1 MRVPCRPL
9 LLAALLAATPPA
21 TCASTTAT
29 TTAPRTVRVA
39 LDPGQYRTLARASI
53 PGRHATLA
61 HGYATLVSE
70 HTGLRFDEHREPSSW
85 AAVQALC
92 ENRADLMLMVGMPE
106 QPPCALATSPPYYR
120 GEALLASRQ
129 AQLAQVTLGDGTP
142 HRIAVVRGSRYGTWL
157 GRHYPQL
164 QVIAVADLPDALS
177 AVETGVTDAAL
188 GLDVLMRPLVRR
200 DYDSLLLH
208 SAPDDLPATLHL
220 VARSADGRMI
230 DEIDA
235 AMQAITPQQHAQV
248 LQQLA
253 RHTYF
258 NMPPLT
264 VLVRHFQWQVL
275 AAGALLSLLLAATF
289 WLLRTQQSAQRNERR
304 QARFIGVMSH
314 EVRNAAQA
322 LVASVDLLGQ
332 SGLDPGQR
340 QLVNAARAAGTGLRQ
355 LLGHALDYS
364 RMAAGQFRPDP
375 GWHDVQQL
383 AHDCVDAVQPSAAAK
398 GLQLQLQLHPDPL
411 PRLWIDAAALRQI
424 LNNLLGNALK
434 FTVQGRIEV
443 ALTVQRA
450 ATGTEL
456 HLGVS
461 DTGIG
466 IPAERQ
472 ASVFQPFAQ
481 AHPNPARD
489 TDGAGLGLSICRDL
503 IAALGGRIALHSA
516 PDQGS
521 RFEVWLPTS
530 IPAPVVAAPAAPL
543 AGRTLLLVE
552 DHPLSQAVVARQ
564 LSALGAAVQACADGA
579 SALHAQHA
587 APSAVVLIDCDL
599 KDMSGYQLA
608 VALRQREATHATPR
622 ALLLALSGASSPA
635 HVQRCRAS
643 GMDAVLYKP
652 LDPAQLLAVLG
663 ADTAPVSTDRPPTA
677 TDDPMWAPFVDSL
690 QEELQAAQ
698 QARDQHQHA
707 ALHRHAHRL
716 AGVLRMLGHAALAD
730 TAADLHELPLDT
742 HADWG
747 EADRL
752 LAHLQ
757 AQART
762 LSGSRPT

>member
-1 MRVPCRPL
+1 MRTLQRTLLLVT
-9 LLAALLAATPPA
+9 LLAAPPHATPAAATA
-21 TCASTTAT
+21 
-29 TTAPRTVRVA
+29 TAPRAVRVA
-39 LDPGQYRTLARASI
+39 LDPGQYRTLARASM

-61 HGYATLVSE
+61 HGYATLISAR
-70 HTGLRFDEHREPSSW
+70 TGLRFDEHREPSSW

-92 ENRADLMLMVGMPE
+92 EDRADLMLMVGVPE

-129 AQLAQVTLGDGTP
+129 AQLAQVTLGDGAP

-177 AVETGVTDAAL
+177 AVEAGVTDAAL

-200 DYDSLLLH
+200 EYASLLLH
-208 SAPDDLPATLHL
+208 RAPDDLPATIHL
-220 VARSADGRMI
+220 VARSTDGRMI

-264 VLVRHFQWQVL
+264 AMVRHFQWQVL

-375 GWHDVQQL
+375 GWHDVQPLVQ
-383 AHDCVDAVQPSAAAK
+383 DCVDAMSPSAHAK
-398 GLQLQLQLHPDPL
+398 GLHIDLRLSPDPL
-411 PRLWIDAAALRQI
+411 PRLWVDAAALRQVV
-424 LNNLLGNALK
+424 NNLLGNALK
-434 FTVQGRIEV
+434 FTAQGRIEV
-443 ALTVQRA
+443 TLSVQHA
-450 ATGTEL
+450 ANGAEL
-456 HLGVS
+456 HLRVS

-472 ASVFQPFAQ
+472 ASIFQPFAQ
-481 AHPNPARD
+481 AHQDPVRAR
-489 TDGAGLGLSICRDL
+489 DGAGLGLSICRDL
-503 IAALGGRIALHSA
+503 VTALDGRIALHSA
-516 PDQGS
+516 PGQGS
-521 RFEVWLPTS
+521 RFDVWLPTS
-530 IPAPVVAAPAAPL
+530 IPAPVALADPAPL
-543 AGRTLLLVE
+543 AGRTVLLVE

-564 LSALGAAVQACADGA
+564 LSALGASVQACADGA
-579 SALHAQHA
+579 GALRAQAA

-608 VALRQREATHATPR
+608 VALREREATRSTPR

-635 HVQRCRAS
+635 HVQHCRAS

-663 ADTAPVSTDRPPTA
+663 SNTAQAPADRQATAP
-677 TDDPMWAPFVDSL
+677 DDPMWAPFVDAL

-698 QARDQHQHA
+698 QARNQHQHA
-707 ALHRHAHRL
+707 ALQRHAHRV
-716 AGVLRMLGHAALAD
+716 AGVLRMLGQAALAD
-730 TAADLHELPLDT
+730 TAADLHELTLES

-757 AQART
+757 AQARR
-762 LSGSRPT
+762 LSGAQPT